1 MPEYAARARSRQ
13 CPCTAGTGR
22 NHAGAC
28 VKYPARGAGLLFD
41 QPLPGG
47 VTFGCFDRSGVNVF
61 KGHGKISWRTLPAL
75 LAAVLLLHAQA
86 VWACAGPLDMA
97 EMPCCPEQH
106 EGAAPPVQDCAEAPA
121 GAALCAKPYAPA
133 TGQAVH
139 AAPEKSSPDGEPPPG
154 FDPQLLPAAAG
165 LLPLASAARGR
176 AGSMP
181 TAGPAH
187 TGRLLYL
194 TTLRLRL

>member
-1 MPEYAARARSRQ
+1 MFLQ
-13 CPCTAGTGR
+13 GW

-28 VKYPARGAGLLFD
+28 REMSGSQRGSFVCPAPVGS
-41 QPLPGG
+41 
-47 VTFGCFDRSGVNVF
+47 VTFGCFDRSGVDVF

-86 VWACAGPLDMA
+86 VWACAGPLEMA

-133 TGQAVH
+133 AGQAV
-139 AAPEKSSPDGEPPPG
+139 AAPEKSSPDGQPPSG

-176 AGSMP
+176 AGTLP
-181 TAGPAH
+181 AAGPAH